1 MSTMITEVYEAFVKA
16 GCPDDAAKKAAEAL
30 SSEQLATKEDIRRLE
45 AKIEKEFIVIK
56 WMLGVVLVA
65 VVIPILRSIFGL

>member
-30 SSEQLATKEDIRRLE
+30 SSEQLATKSDIV
-45 AKIEKEFIVIK
+45 KIEKELIVIK
-56 WMLGVVLVA
+56 WMLGVVIIA
-65 VVIPILRSIFGL
+65 VVIPILQNIFGL

>member
-45 AKIEKEFIVIK
+45 AKFDKEITIIK
-56 WMLGVVLVA
+56 WMLGVVIIA
-65 VVIPILRSIFGL
+65 VVIPILRGIFGV

>member
-30 SSEQLATKEDIRRLE
+30 SSEQLATKSDIV
-45 AKIEKEFIVIK
+45 KIEKELIVIK
-56 WMLGVVLVA
+56 WMLGVVIVA
-65 VVIPILRSIFGL
+65 VVIPILRNIFGF

>member
-16 GCPDDAAKKAAEAL
+16 GCPDGAAKKAAEAL
-30 SSEQLATKEDIRRLE
+30 SSEQLATKSDIV
-45 AKIEKEFIVIK
+45 KIEKELIVIK